1 MNSKLSFLWLE
12 YLKDKVMKH
21 IHFEEIDS
29 TNTYLKKEYQNLDNL
44 TFVTADFQ
52 SSGHGRNTR
61 EWHANKG
68 ENILMSYLI
77 KDKDIIEHFSYVS
90 MFSAVIVAKYLES
103 KGLENVT
110 IKWPNDVYVNEK
122 KIVGILLEGT
132 YPNYLIVG
140 IGLNLNQTDFDN
152 KELRHPA
159 TSLKLENNGGS
170 FNIEAERKALISLF
184 NDLWADFKGDWL
196 MYDNFIKKHN
206 YLAKKRIK
214 LSSSASIIEGIVEDI
229 DSQCNLLINIGK
241 EIVKIDSGEIIEIL

>member
-1 MNSKLSFLWLE
+1 
-12 YLKDKVMKH
+12 MKR

-77 KDKDIIEHFSYVS
+77 KDRNIVEHFSYVS
-90 MFSAVIVAKYLES
+90 MFSAVLITKYLES
-103 KGLENVT
+103 KGLDNVS
-110 IKWPNDVYVNEK
+110 IKWPNDVYVNGK
-122 KIVGILLEGT
+122 KIAGILLEGA

-140 IGLNLNQTDFDN
+140 IGLNLNQSKFEN

-159 TSLKLENNGGS
+159 TSLKLEKNNLD
-170 FNIEAERKALISLF
+170 FNVKEEIEEIVSLF

-196 MYDNFIKKHN
+196 MYDDFIKEHN
-206 YLAKKRIK
+206 YLLKKRII
-214 LSSSASIIEGIVEDI
+214 LIDGSRIIIGIVEDI
-229 DSQCNLLINIGK
+229 DSQCSLLINIDK
-241 EIVKIDSGEIIEIL
+241 EIVKIDSGEIVEIL

>member
-1 MNSKLSFLWLE
+1 
-12 YLKDKVMKH
+12 MKH

-61 EWHANKG
+61 EWHSNKG

-77 KDKDIIEHFSYVS
+77 KDRDIIEHFSYVS
-90 MFSAVIVAKYLES
+90 MFTAVIVAKYLES

-122 KIVGILLEGT
+122 KIVGILLEGA

-140 IGLNLNQTDFDN
+140 IGLNINQTDFDN

-159 TSLKLENNGGS
+159 TSLKLENNGVS
-170 FNIEAERKALISLF
+170 IDIEAERNELISLF

-196 MYDNFIKKHN
+196 KYDNFIKNHN
-206 YLAKKRIK
+206 YLSKKRIK
-214 LSSSASIIEGIVEDI
+214 LVDGSRIIIGIVEDI
-229 DSQCNLLINIGK
+229 DSQCNLLINIDK
-241 EIVKIDSGEIIEIL
+241 EIVKIDSGEIVEIL

>member
-1 MNSKLSFLWLE
+1 
-12 YLKDKVMKH
+12 MKH
-21 IHFEEIDS
+21 LHFEEIDS

-77 KDKDIIEHFSYVS
+77 KDRDIIEHFSYVS
-90 MFSAVIVAKYLES
+90 MFTAVIVAKYLES
-103 KGLENVT
+103 KGLGNIT

-122 KIVGILLEGT
+122 KIAGILLEGA

-159 TSLKLENNGGS
+159 TSLKIENNGVS
-170 FNIEAERKALISLF
+170 FDVEAERKALISLF

-196 MYDNFIKKHN
+196 IYDNFIKNHN
-206 YLAKKRIK
+206 YLSKKRIK
-214 LSSSASIIEGIVEDI
+214 LVDGSRIIIGIVEDI